1 MQARTSGAVGAA
13 AILTLSLAAPVAAG
27 ASTEVLA
34 EGLNAPRGISIGS
47 DGAIYVAEAGTGG
60 DDCPMGEAGVCFGPT
75 GAIIRIADGTAE
87 RIVEGLPSVGNPQE
101 QYGVSDVV
109 ALDDG
114 SLLAIINLGMDPAAR
129 QEGSSYG
136 YLASI
141 SAEGQLTL
149 LADVAAFESS
159 DDPDGGAAPDS
170 NPHSI
175 ALAGEGTLVA
185 DAGGNDLLLVG
196 EDDGVSLVTVF
207 PPTVHEF
214 PAEMLAAMG
223 PPPGEEMPD
232 GEEVARVA
240 AEGEAATEA
249 EPMPEMVPIP
259 VESVPTSVV
268 VGPDGAYYVGELTGG
283 PFPTGGAK
291 IYRLEPGAE
300 PEVYATGLTNVMDLG
315 FASDGTL
322 YVAEIAHEGLLP
334 VFMGEAPPVG
344 AIMAVPPG
352 GGEATL
358 FATGEEFMALGGL
371 AVDADDSIIV
381 STNTLMPGAGAVVR
395 VTDQ

>member
-1 MQARTSGAVGAA
+1 MQTRTSGALATA
-13 AILTLSLAAPVAAG
+13 AILSLALAAPAAAG

-34 EGLNAPRGISIGS
+34 EGLNAPRGIAIDS
-47 DGAIYVAEAGTGG
+47 DGVIYVAEAGTGG
-60 DDCPMGEAGVCFGPT
+60 DECPMGEAGTCFGPT
-75 GAIIRIADGTAE
+75 GAITRIVDGSAE
-87 RIVEGLPSVGNPQE
+87 RIIEGLPSAGNAME
-101 QYGVSDVV
+101 QYGVSDLV

-114 SLLAIINLGMDPAAR
+114 SFLAVVNLGADPATR
-129 QEGSSYG
+129 DEGSVYG
-136 YLASI
+136 WLANI
-141 SAEGQLTL
+141 SSEGELTPL
-149 LADVAAFESS
+149 VDVAGFETTS
-159 DDPDGGAAPDS
+159 DPDQGAAPDS
-170 NPHSI
+170 NPHS
-175 ALAGEGTLVA
+175 LAIVDGGVVVA
-185 DAGGNDLLLVG
+185 DAGGNDVLLVG
-196 EDDGVSLVTVF
+196 DDDSVELLAVI
-207 PPTVHEF
+207 PPTMHEF
-214 PAEMLAAMG
+214 PAEMLAALG

-232 GEEVARVA
+232 GEEVAEVA

-283 PFPTGGAK
+283 PFPVGGAK
-291 IYRLEPGAE
+291 VYRLEPGGE
-300 PEVYATGLTNVMDLG
+300 PTVYATGLTNVMDLG

-322 YVAEIAHEGLLP
+322 YVAEIVHEGLMP
-334 VFMGEAPPVG
+334 VFMGEGAPMG
-344 AIMAVPPG
+344 AIMSVPPG

-358 FATGEEFMALGGL
+358 FATGDEFMALGGL